1 MDKKEEQQKP
11 VVVKQF
17 IANWYE
23 KNKNQLEFSIWD
35 YVYRFEDQENTSFK
49 EWFNDSKSEPFKTL
63 VNMHQFGYE
72 IEKEKKYIIKFKN
85 IQSGTAYL
93 KYDTVIEKWYFGIE
107 QGSSSSRLYHTK
119 EELNKGGFDWV
130 FFCKGVEVTEVE
142 EG

>member
-23 KNKNQLEFSIWD
+23 KNKNQLEFNMWD
-35 YVYRFEDQENTSFK
+35 YVYRFEDQEGTSFK

-119 EELNKGGFDWV
+119 EELNKGGFGWV